1 MNIQDQIKET
11 KAKLAEL
18 EAQQLSEI
26 EPGTIVWAWDDDDC
40 DDERYARLRI
50 LKKVHG
56 PKSYSCQYDESGETE
71 CYDNIKVH
79 SMPPSKEDLHK
90 AFSSGWDN
98 HMRLVNGELH
108 VCAGKWIEQN
118 FPEAI

>member
-1 MNIQDQIKET
+1 MTLQEQIKQT

-18 EAQQLSEI
+18 KAQQLSEI
-26 EPGTIVWAWDDDDC
+26 EPGTIVWAWDDDC
-40 DDERYARLRI
+40 DEHDARLTI
-50 LKKVHG
+50 LKTVHG
-56 PKSYSCQYDESGETE
+56 PKRYTCQYYESGETV
-71 CYDNIKVH
+71 CYDNIKPITL
-79 SMPPSKEDLHK
+79 PPSKEDLHK

-98 HMRLVNGELH
+98 HRRLVNGELN